1 MAAFKKIVRY
11 VLFFFPYGPLLG
23 ILLMYVLG
31 DKVNSLPAK
40 VIIFVAASILPL
52 YLGIKG
58 KMYLEIIRDSKK
70 VMAFI
75 KTATTREKK

>member
-1 MAAFKKIVRY
+1 MAVFKKIVRY

-23 ILLMYVLG
+23 ILLMYFLG
-31 DKVNSLPAK
+31 DKVNSPPAK
-40 VIIFVAASILPL
+40 VIIFVAASALPL

-70 VMAFI
+70 VREFI
-75 KTATTREKK
+75 KTITKRKAK